1 VGGHCFMQED
11 PADAAE
17 RVRDF
22 LLPNP

>member
-1 VGGHCFMQED
+1 FMQED

>member
-1 VGGHCFMQED
+1 GHCFMQED
-11 PADAAE
+11 PAAAAE

>member
-1 VGGHCFMQED
+1 HCFMQED
-11 PADAAE
+11 PAAAAE